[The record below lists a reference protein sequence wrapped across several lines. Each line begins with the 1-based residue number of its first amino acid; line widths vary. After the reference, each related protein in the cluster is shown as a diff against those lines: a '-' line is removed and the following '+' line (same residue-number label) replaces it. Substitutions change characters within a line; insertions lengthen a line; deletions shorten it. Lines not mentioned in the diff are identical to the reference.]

1 MTAVMLTTHPWMSTP
16 SVRFTPWRPSVSA
29 VRLRSQLSLETLVA
43 PAPTL
48 APCWTSPMFG
58 LNPEARLQVCPVFEA
73 SMSRNAIDAP
83 AFDDATPYARLR
95 YFPAGILPSRV
106 PHRARTLSEPGL
118 DL

>member
-1 MTAVMLTTHPWMSTP
+1 
-16 SVRFTPWRPSVSA
+16 
-29 VRLRSQLSLETLVA
+29 
-43 PAPTL
+43 
-48 APCWTSPMFG
+48 
-58 LNPEARLQVCPVFEA
+58 
-73 SMSRNAIDAP
+73 MSRNAIDAP